1 MKGRSDLPA
10 AYAKVV
16 VDTNVLISALLIPGS
31 VPFALVYR
39 LLAQGCLVFSKATF
53 AEFETRIWKP
63 KFDRYLSIELRQRL
77 LRDFDASAGWVDVSA
92 DLEATIWSRDPDD
105 DQLIRTAF
113 AAGATR
119 LITGDADLLVLHPLE
134 TLHILTPRAA
144 LDEIST
150 QQMR

>member
-1 MKGRSDLPA
+1 MKDRSDLPA

-16 VDTNVLISALLIPGS
+16 VDTNVLISTLLIPGS
-31 VPFALVYR
+31 VPFALVDL
-39 LLAQGCLVFSKATF
+39 LLARGALVFSKATF

-77 LRDFDASAGWVDVSA
+77 LRDFDATASWVDVSA
-92 DLEATIWSRDPDD
+92 DLEATTWSRDPDD
-105 DQLIRTAF
+105 DQLIRAAL

-119 LITGDADLLVLHPLE
+119 LITGDADLLVLHPLD

-144 LDEIST
+144 LDEIGM
-150 QQMR
+150 QQVS